1 MKQVTVRM
9 PRIGHE
15 RLYQF
20 CNRYGL
26 SVRATF
32 EAATIVTLNDET
44 DPAAADLVAGMWEVA
59 RRLAASEVFTAG
71 MRSQY
76 PKLVV
81 RIDRTLHARF
91 VAACQREGLTQNAS
105 YALVVMPWP
114 EDTPA
119 EIVAYKQTVTP
130 RIVEIAQALDAERRS
145 AQIAGLLPF
154 QASASTVS

>member
-1 MKQVTVRM
+1 M

-15 RLYQF
+15 RLYRF
-20 CNRYGL
+20 CDRYGL

-44 DPAAADLVAGMWEVA
+44 DPAGAPLVAGMWEVA
-59 RRLAASEVFTAG
+59 RRLAASEAFTVG

-76 PKLVV
+76 PKLGV

-91 VAACQREGLTQNAS
+91 VVACRREGLSQNAS

-119 EIVAYKQTVTP
+119 EIVAYKRTVTP
-130 RIVEIAQALDAERRS
+130 RIVEIARALDAERR
-145 AQIAGLLPF
+145 AIQVAGLIPF
-154 QASASTVS
+154 PVTAS